1 MKRILFFIILFSIN
15 IINVN
20 AASITDKIND
30 LNNNINNLMDEIS
43 NINHIDKL
51 YPIGSIYVSVSSAN
65 PADMFGGIWESYA
78 EGRKIVGYGNNGITT
93 YNYNSQGGTIDK
105 TLEVN
110 NIPSHTHTIIPQGT
124 VTSTFVGTSINTS
137 SNGAHSHNVSLGVS
151 ANEAKG
157 YGLKVAIYQ
166 HDVNSPFYDR
176 AIVTGGYTGSSI
188 QGSHSHTVTPQGTV
202 ESKFTGTETTTSSV
216 GNGEKFSI
224 QNPYITVYMWKRT
237 A

>member
-1 MKRILFFIILFSIN
+1 MGDNGTNNYQN
-15 IINVN
+15 ISETGGISKLSLTV
-20 AASITDKIND
+20 S
-30 LNNNINNLMDEIS
+30 NLKS
-43 NINHIDKL
+43 HNHIVLSKGTITNTFEGISSSTSSNGDHGHSL
-51 YPIGSIYVSVSSAN
+51 SIQTSGAEAPGYSL
-65 PADMFGGIWESYA
+65 GITNTGF
-78 EGRKIVGYGNNGITT
+78 EGRTYIYGGGYTNFANAG
-93 YNYNSQGGTIDK
+93 
-105 TLEVN
+105 
-110 NIPSHTHTIIPQGT
+110 SHTHTLIPQGT

>member
-1 MKRILFFIILFSIN
+1 MGDNGTNNYQN
-15 IINVN
+15 ISETGGISKLSLTV
-20 AASITDKIND
+20 S
-30 LNNNINNLMDEIS
+30 NLKS
-43 NINHIDKL
+43 HNHIVLSKGTITNTFEGISSSTSSNGDHGHSL
-51 YPIGSIYVSVSSAN
+51 SIQTSGAEAPGYSLGITN
-65 PADMFGGIWESYA
+65 TGFGGRTYIY
-78 EGRKIVGYGNNGITT
+78 GGGYTNFANAG
-93 YNYNSQGGTIDK
+93 
-105 TLEVN
+105 
-110 NIPSHTHTIIPQGT
+110 SHTHTIIPQGT